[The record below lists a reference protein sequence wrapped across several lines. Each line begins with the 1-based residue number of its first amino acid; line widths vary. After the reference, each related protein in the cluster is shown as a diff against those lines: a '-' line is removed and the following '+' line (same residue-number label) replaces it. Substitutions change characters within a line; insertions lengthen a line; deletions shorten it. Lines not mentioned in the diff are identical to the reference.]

1 MKVDIQ
7 VQYKDVAR
15 GLSETARRQVPFVV
29 AKTLTGVAQDVQA
42 HLKGR
47 LPVAFDRPTPFT
59 QRGVFMSRAEKSN
72 LVAEVFFPN
81 SQESQGKAQRE
92 YIRPGAEGAQA
103 RRQKKTEFLLTRA
116 GFLPPGWVTTPGRY
130 IADGKL
136 DQYGNMP
143 GRLYAQIIRNLQVK
157 YTALKPVSAASRK
170 RAARMGVENEF
181 FAVAP
186 GLNKLAAGGGW
197 LPPGVYKREGRGG
210 RTLRQYLK
218 FVRKA
223 SYRRRLDVVAEATK
237 AVKESLPRRWNESIK
252 LVTDK
257 FNAR

>member
-1 MKVDIQ
+1 VAFEIQ
-7 VQYKDVAR
+7 VQYKQVAQ
-15 GLSETARRQVPFVV
+15 GLSETARAQVPFVV
-29 AKTLTGVAQDVQA
+29 ARTITALAQDVQA

-59 QRGVFMSRAEKSN
+59 QRGVFMRRAEKTR
-72 LVAEVFFPN
+72 LVAEVYFPE
-81 SQESQGKAQRE
+81 SQEAQGKSQRE
-92 YIRPGAEGAQA
+92 YIRPGAEGASA

-116 GFLPPGWVTTPGRY
+116 GYLPAGWVTTPGRF

-136 DQYGNMP
+136 DQFGNMP

-157 YTALKPVSAASRK
+157 YSALKPVSAASQK
-170 RAARMGVENEF
+170 RAVRMGVENEF

-186 GLNKLAAGGGW
+186 GTNRLAAGGGW

-223 SYRRRLDVVAEATK
+223 SYRRRLDVETEAAK
-237 AVKESLPRRWNESIK
+237 AVKDNLQRRWGESLQLITS
-252 LVTDK
+252 K